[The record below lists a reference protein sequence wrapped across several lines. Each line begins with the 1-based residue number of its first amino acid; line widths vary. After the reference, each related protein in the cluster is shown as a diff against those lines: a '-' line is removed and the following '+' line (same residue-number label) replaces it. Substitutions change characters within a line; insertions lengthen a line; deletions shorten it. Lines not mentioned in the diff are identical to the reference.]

1 MHLSSSQRESVASN
15 ATGSSWAG
23 TEADLTF
30 STTSSFYEKRG
41 GTLTRLEVEVGILGG
56 VDDSFLYDI
65 EGRSSPHSQSFP
77 STPSDASFMSIPG
90 RDSADAE
97 EAITPIIHSSQPVLP
112 DNHSSASKKSKKQ
125 KKQYQTVP
133 IINGNNLFVGNRFV
147 GFNKTSL
154 SLFDELLAHEEI
166 EGIVESTKSRKQ
178 KQKEV
183 MSNAVAGMSL
193 RSLHTILITTN
204 ADWFAVQPRT
214 VCRLRPLSK
223 LPCGVVSIPKR
234 AAIWNSNRSFGRI
247 TLVRRWSSSC
257 GTCGA

>member
-1 MHLSSSQRESVASN
+1 MDAHLSSSQRESVASN

-41 GTLTRLEVEVGILGG
+41 GTLTRLEIEVGILGG
-56 VDDSFLYDI
+56 TDDSFLYDI

-77 STPSDASFMSIPG
+77 STPSDASFVSVPG
-90 RDSADAE
+90 RDSADADAD
-97 EAITPIIHSSQPVLP
+97 EAITPVIHSSEPVLS
-112 DNHSSASKKSKKQ
+112 DNHSSSSKKSKKQ

-166 EGIVESTKSRKQ
+166 EEIVESTKSRKQ
-178 KQKEV
+178 KQKEIK
-183 MSNAVAGMSL
+183 SSAVAGTSDLCMIMTDL
-193 RSLHTILITTN
+193 G
-204 ADWFAVQPRT
+204 
-214 VCRLRPLSK
+214 C
-223 LPCGVVSIPKR
+223 
-234 AAIWNSNRSFGRI
+234 
-247 TLVRRWSSSC
+247 
-257 GTCGA
+257 